1 MAETKVNKYIW
12 MAAVLVAI
20 TLAVTISSVVAY
32 DKAYAGE
39 YKGNQAY
46 SEANSCG
53 NEDMPMN
60 VQCSNTNSGVQ
71 GRDNTAA
78 LATAQGRPL
87 ISEAPDKIFDGFL
100 TIKEA
105 FIKTFGKLN
114 PPLGNEKGGLDAF
127 LKTHGLIPQNG
138 EGGAFGYGILTT
150 NFETGDGSLT
160 VATTHAGV
168 LDSAEQRNIKDPI
181 WHNHMIKLV
190 EDEVNCKKFDPPFA
204 VGQITWKQPGDVLIK
219 GKTAELIKIPN
230 VFSSPSSFDPNGPKE
245 TYEPGNEVQDVVS
258 FKLAPVPSDGGSA
271 PDGTLV
277 AVCVTD
283 ITSAEN
289 LVRK

>member
-46 SEANSCG
+46 SETNSCG

-60 VQCSNTNSGVQ
+60 VQCSNTNSGVH

-100 TIKEA
+100 KIKEA
-105 FIKTFGKLN
+105 IIK
-114 PPLGNEKGGLDAF
+114 PQDDGLSAI

-138 EGGAFGYGILTT
+138 EEGAVGYGLITDQGFSAVIVGT
-150 NFETGDGSLT
+150 S
-160 VATTHAGV
+160 HKGV
-168 LDSAEQRNIKDPI
+168 LDSVAQNGNANNPVWHSHFVILEVNSEGNCGSDPEVTAVTFQEPFDLEI
-181 WHNHMIKLV
+181 DGKNAHFNDVPGTFSGTTPPPKQPLTLSPGNNV
-190 EDEVNCKKFDPPFA
+190 EDA
-204 VGQITWKQPGDVLIK
+204 
-219 GKTAELIKIPN
+219 
-230 VFSSPSSFDPNGPKE
+230 
-245 TYEPGNEVQDVVS
+245 VS
-258 FKLAPVPSDGGSA
+258 FRLTGIEDSI
-271 PDGTLV
+271 
-277 AVCVTD
+277 CVTD
-283 ITSAEN
+283 IRSADN
-289 LVRK
+289 VVIK